1 MKTNRRFRF
10 AQATLV
16 VMLLACAEEPG
27 PEPAAQPLACSAPEI
42 TGRLPSALSEASG
55 LAASAAHPGVLWVV
69 TDGGAP
75 ILNAIDS
82 TGNIRSRILVRGAA
96 KRDWESLAI
105 AKCGQQACLYIGDIG
120 DNLRSRSA
128 IAIYRVIEPGPTDSA
143 TARADRFVFRYPDGP
158 HDAEA
163 IFVLPSEQL
172 FVITKG
178 RSEPI
183 SVYRAPGPLSSDSIG
198 TLQLVQPLS
207 ASFVQLPD
215 MVTGAGATLD
225 GRWVVLRTYSGVQLY
240 RFADGSLQPELPGH
254 GVDLQAL
261 REFQGEG
268 VDLRADGTIVL
279 LSEKGLSDANAP
291 VSRVRCNL
299 TS

>member
-1 MKTNRRFRF
+1 MKTDRRFRF
-10 AQATLV
+10 AQAMLV
-16 VMLLACAEEPG
+16 VTLLACAEEPV
-27 PEPAAQPLACSAPEI
+27 PEPAPQTLACSPPEI

-75 ILNAIDS
+75 ILNAVDS
-82 TGNIRSRILVRGAA
+82 TGNVRSRILVRGAA

-105 AKCGQQACLYIGDIG
+105 AKCGQQDCLYIGDIG

-128 IAIYRVIEPGPTDSA
+128 IAIYRVIEPSPTDST

-183 SVYRAPGPLSSDSIG
+183 SVYRAPGLLSDSIVA
-198 TLQLVQPLS
+198 LQLVQPLS

-240 RFADGSLQPELPGH
+240 RFADGSLQPELPGR
-254 GVDLQAL
+254 GLDLQAL

-279 LSEKGLSDANAP
+279 LSEKGLGDADAP

>member
-1 MKTNRRFRF
+1 MKMNSRHRF

-16 VMLLACAEEPG
+16 LSLLACAEEPR
-27 PEPAAQPLACSAPEI
+27 PEPVAQQPVCSAPEI
-42 TGRLPSALSEASG
+42 TGRLPSALFEASG
-55 LAASAAHPGVLWVV
+55 LAASASHPGVLWVV

-82 TGNIRSRILVRGAA
+82 TGNIRSRIRVRGAT

-105 AKCGQQACLYIGDIG
+105 ARCGQRDCLYIGDIG
-120 DNLRSRSA
+120 DNMRERSA
-128 IAIYRVIEPGPTDSA
+128 IAIYRLIEPSPTDST
-143 TARADRFVFRYPDGP
+143 TAPADRFVFRYPDGP

-163 IFVLPSEQL
+163 IFVLPGEQL

-183 SVYRAPGPLSSDSIG
+183 SVYRAPGPLSNDSIVA
-198 TLQLVQPLS
+198 LELVQPLS

-215 MVTGAGATLD
+215 MVTGAGATSD

-240 RFADGSLQPELPGH
+240 RFEAGSLQPVLPGN

-261 REFQGEG
+261 GEFQGEG

-279 LSEKGLSDANAP
+279 LSEKGLGDGNAP
-291 VSRVRCNL
+291 VSRVRCDL

>member
-1 MKTNRRFRF
+1 MKMNSRFRF
-10 AQATLV
+10 AQATLAFS
-16 VMLLACAEEPG
+16 LLACAEDPV
-27 PEPAAQPLACSAPEI
+27 PEPPTKQPVCSAPEI
-42 TGRLPSALSEASG
+42 TGRLPSTLSEASG
-55 LAASAAHPGVLWVV
+55 LAASAAHAGVLWVV

-105 AKCGQQACLYIGDIG
+105 AKCGQQDCLYIGDIG

-128 IAIYRVIEPGPTDSA
+128 IAIYRVIEPSPTDST

-163 IFVLPSEQL
+163 IFVLPNEQL

-183 SVYRAPGPLSSDSIG
+183 SVYRAPGPLSSDSIVA
-198 TLQLVQPLS
+198 LQLVQPLS
-207 ASFVQLPD
+207 AS
-215 MVTGAGATLD
+215 
-225 GRWVVLRTYSGVQLY
+225 
-240 RFADGSLQPELPGH
+240 
-254 GVDLQAL
+254 
-261 REFQGEG
+261 
-268 VDLRADGTIVL
+268 
-279 LSEKGLSDANAP
+279 
-291 VSRVRCNL
+291 
-299 TS
+299 